1 MYFLFADDTE
11 SESYL
16 NDIMYCIHVLN
27 RETNSIW
34 STLTAD
40 AFPLKL
46 RLKLCIYSFVKC
58 SSFKLIIKGN
68 KEVHLQEK

>member
-1 MYFLFADDTE
+1 MYFLHADDIE
-11 SESYL
+11 CEPYL
-16 NDIMYCIHVLN
+16 NDTVYCIHLLN

-40 AFPLKL
+40 AFPL
-46 RLKLCIYSFVKC
+46 RNETYCIYSFAEC

-68 KEVHLQEK
+68 KEVHLQQK